1 MLSARNITAKY
12 GRRTVLH
19 DVSLTAR
26 PGALTAII
34 GPNGSGKTT
43 CLKAL
48 TGELEHS
55 GVVALGGRDCTTMQ
69 PWELATLR
77 AVLPQASTLAFP
89 FTVIEV
95 VRMGLRS
102 GAEALDDTIPLA
114 ALDRVGLAGYA
125 NRFFQ
130 ELSGG
135 EAQRVH
141 LARVLSQVW
150 HPVVE
155 AEPRWMFLDEP
166 VSSLDIGHQLD
177 VMRVARAFADQGGG
191 VVAIIHDLN
200 LTAMFAD
207 HVILFSKGRILAS
220 GPPETVIAEELLAE
234 VYEIDETVRRMLS
247 LAFEL
252 RSAPGGPGTH
262 KSDKPPQSASAISA

>member
-1 MLSARNITAKY
+1 MLIAEKITANY

-19 DVSLTAR
+19 DISFSA
-26 PGALTAII
+26 PAGAFTAII

-43 CLKAL
+43 CLRAL
-48 TGELEHS
+48 TGELAHA
-55 GVVALGGRDCTTMQ
+55 GHVTLNGQDTRMMK
-69 PWELATLR
+69 PWQLAAIR
-77 AVLPQASTLAFP
+77 AVMPQASALAFP

-95 VRMGLRS
+95 VRMGLQS
-102 GAEALDDTIPLA
+102 GAAAQDDTIALA
-114 ALDRVGLAGYA
+114 ALNRVGLAGYA

-130 ELSGG
+130 EISGG

-141 LARVLSQVW
+141 LARVLAQVW

-155 AEPRWMFLDEP
+155 GSPRWLFLDEP

-177 VMRVARAFADQGGG
+177 VMRVARAYADAGGG

-200 LTAMFAD
+200 LAAMFAD
-207 HVILFSKGRILAS
+207 QVVLFSNGRILAN
-220 GPPETVIAEELLAE
+220 GAPQDVITAKCLEQ
-234 VYEIDETVRRMLS
+234 VYTIDTTVRRMLA

-252 RSAPGGPGTH
+252 RETGAGPKPGGFLGDTF
-262 KSDKPPQSASAISA
+262 AT